1 MQKLEIRRI
10 FKKIIFVDRDKLVGC
25 IRLDGDVRKL
35 DKVD

>member
-10 FKKIIFVDRDKLVGC
+10 FKKIIFVDRDKLVGRT
-25 IRLDGDVRKL
+25 RLDGDVRKL

>member
-10 FKKIIFVDRDKLVGC
+10 FKKIIFVDRDKLVGR